1 MITQKRF
8 FLKNILKSY
17 KDIIKGYLLDV
28 GGPSNFDKDYYD
40 LTSYISINVDN
51 LDGKTTVIG
60 SVEEMP
66 FANDTFDTVL
76 FIEAL
81 PCVEDIEKGI
91 SECMR
96 VLKPGGFLF
105 VSTLFIQVL
114 ADFNY
119 DKHRHTKYSALE
131 LFKEY
136 KIFDIRELG
145 YLGTFLHS
153 YFWEITNKSKLILWL
168 RPLFSLID
176 KISINKRFCAGHLFI
191 LKK

>member
-8 FLKNILKSY
+8 FLKNILRSY
-17 KDIIKGYLLDV
+17 KDIIKGRLLDV
-28 GGPSNFDKDYYD
+28 GGPSNFDKNYYKIN
-40 LTSYISINVDN
+40 SYTSINIVD
-51 LDGKTTVIG
+51 LEGRTTVIG

-66 FANDTFDTVL
+66 FANNTFDTVL

-81 PCVEDIEKGI
+81 PCVENIEKGI

-105 VSTLFIQVL
+105 VSTLFIQIL
-114 ADFNY
+114 ADFNF
-119 DKHRHTKYSALE
+119 DKHRHTKYSAME

-153 YFWEITNKSKLILWL
+153 FFWEITNKSKFILWL
-168 RPLFSLID
+168 RPLFSFID
-176 KISINKRFCAGHLFI
+176 RVSVNKRFCAGHLFV
-191 LKK
+191 LRK